1 MGSDCANRIDQWQE
15 LGFEERLKTA
25 DRELELAAKT
35 GYNSIRIVLE
45 FIVWKEEHDGF
56 MNRLEEY
63 IKTADKHGISC
74 MIVFGNDCMLPKQRA
89 GNRRSSVFNHTIG
102 DITAEE
108 SFLSTEHLM
117 FPAIICLM
125 SRSLPKSIING

>member
-45 FIVWKEEHDGF
+45 FIVWK
-56 MNRLEEY
+56 
-63 IKTADKHGISC
+63 
-74 MIVFGNDCMLPKQRA
+74 
-89 GNRRSSVFNHTIG
+89 
-102 DITAEE
+102 
-108 SFLSTEHLM
+108 
-117 FPAIICLM
+117 
-125 SRSLPKSIING
+125 

>member
-74 MIVFGNDCMLPKQRA
+74 MIVFGNDCMLPKTEGWKPQKL
-89 GNRRSSVFNHTIG
+89 GVQSY